1 MKIRKIKGKVL
12 VSLIDENP
20 IQNIQFIKEFINHIE
35 KFIFISSNEMEY
47 GEFNRTDAIINSLK
61 LENSSIQRI
70 IVKPQSISD
79 IEKQLTKIN
88 NNIEIEYIVNISG
101 GSKLMTLTC
110 LNYFRELNSKI
121 FFVPK
126 SIDTYIQVSPYTSKS
141 VIKFNNQI
149 TLREYIQSYGLIT
162 TEIQYASRKFKECK
176 RLMQKVIETKGNK
189 HKIPEIKNAHSMS
202 RNIDKEFYSGGWFE
216 EYTYHTIRDY
226 FNLKQNQIGYK
237 VKIENR
243 NTNNEYDVVFVLK
256 EKLYLIECKAY
267 FGRYEIKKK
276 IESALYK
283 LAALDDD
290 FGIQSQ
296 SVFITTF
303 DLKGYSEVEN
313 ETLLNRAKDVNVKLL
328 QLRDLMNKSFPDLM
342 V

>member
-1 MKIRKIKGKVL
+1 MQKTTKKIL
-12 VSLIDENP
+12 VNLIDENP
-20 IQNIQFIKEFINHIE
+20 IQNIQFIKEYIDVVDE
-35 KFIFISSNEMEY
+35 FIFISTNEMEY
-47 GEFNRTDAIINSLK
+47 GEFNRTDAIIEALNLSD
-61 LENSSIQRI
+61 SAIQRI

-79 IEKQLTKIN
+79 IEKQLSKPYDIN
-88 NNIEIEYIVNISG
+88 IEYIVNISG
-101 GSKLMTLTC
+101 GTKLMTITC

-126 SIDTYIQVSPYTSKS
+126 NMDYYMQIFPYTESS
-141 VIKFNNQI
+141 IFKFRKQI
-149 TLREYIQSYGLIT
+149 TLREYIQSYGLVT
-162 TEIQYASRKFKECK
+162 TEITYASKSYKECK
-176 RLMQKVIETKGNK
+176 RLMQRVIDTKGNK
-189 HKIPEIKNAHSMS
+189 NQIPEIKNAHSMA
-202 RNIDKEFYSGGWFE
+202 RNIDKEFYSGGWLE
-216 EYTYHTIRDY
+216 EYTYHTIKEH

-267 FGRYEIKKK
+267 FGNYEIKKK

-313 ETLLNRAKDVNVKLL
+313 ETLLNRAKDMNVVLL
-328 QLRDLMNKSFPDLM
+328 QLRDLMNKSFPEIII
-342 V
+342 